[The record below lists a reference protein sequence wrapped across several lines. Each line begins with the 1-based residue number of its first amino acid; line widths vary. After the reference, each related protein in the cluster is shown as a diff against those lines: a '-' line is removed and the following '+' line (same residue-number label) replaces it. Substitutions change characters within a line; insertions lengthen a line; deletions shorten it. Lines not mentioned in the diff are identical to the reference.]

1 MLEARAMP
9 ALRIWLEAAYLP
21 AFRAVGWTFVLHGT
35 GETRAWAGGE
45 RRISEQRAL
54 LLALQAALKAAP
66 AGKDGFTLATTHG
79 FIASVPKIIAEA
91 SSGADAPEEDL
102 DLWAALSTG
111 LAARPVKIQ
120 KLAAANGTPAAFA
133 AAWAELSRDRAK
145 GGPFQLAIP
154 KTNIAKI
161 QGLP

>member
-1 MLEARAMP
+1 MSAF
-9 ALRIWLEAAYLP
+9 RIWLEAAYLP
-21 AFRAVGWTFVLHGT
+21 AFRAVGWTFVLHGG

-45 RRISEQRAL
+45 RRVSEQRAL

-66 AGKDGFTLATTHG
+66 AGKDEIVLTTTNGFLAT
-79 FIASVPKIIAEA
+79 VPKTIAEA
-91 SSGADAPEEDL
+91 SSGGEATEEDL
-102 DLWAALSTG
+102 DLWAALSTA

-120 KLAAANGTPAAFA
+120 RTGSAAGTPAAFA
-133 AAWAELSRDRAK
+133 SAWAELSRDRAK

-154 KTNIAKI
+154 KTNVAKI